1 MLQVTNGSVTIT
13 VTKGAFKNFYE
24 RCGFHAV
31 AAEDG
36 AEGAGV
42 VDTQPTPE
50 TPPPGDSSHQETA
63 ESGEVHEDAD
73 EDGEEDE
80 EDADEVDLSE
90 IPLGEMS
97 FDQLNDYADQLELD
111 HDGIRS
117 KKELRALIREHLK
130 K

>member
-31 AAEDG
+31 AAEDDS
-36 AEGAGV
+36 EGAGV
-42 VDTQPTPE
+42 VDTQLTPE
-50 TPPPGDSSHQETA
+50 TPHSGDSSHQEIA
-63 ESGEVHEDAD
+63 ESGELHEGAD

-80 EDADEVDLSE
+80 EDTDEVDLSE